1 MPIYKVRKPFEH
13 NRVLYLPEDSTLFVG
28 IADGRKVP
36 SGGGGDAILDRTG
49 YVEVP
54 EFVAAQHIG
63 DTLASLDSEI
73 ADLEKK
79 RDEALKI
86 AKGAQELLDARK
98 KQLDAVKTKRAAV
111 GVGGAEAAAIANTEA
126 PFSKEKGKGK

>member
-13 NRVLYLPEDSTLFVG
+13 NRVLYLPEDSILFVG
-28 IADGRKVP
+28 VADGRKVP
-36 SGGGGDAILDRTG
+36 SGGGGDAVLDRTG

-73 ADLEKK
+73 AELEKK
-79 RDEALKI
+79 RDEALKT
-86 AKGAQELLDARK
+86 AKSGAGSARCP
-98 KQLDAVKTKRAAV
+98 Q
-111 GVGGAEAAAIANTEA
+111 EAARRCEIKAGGGRGRRSRGGGCQYRGVCA
-126 PFSKEKGKGK
+126 KEKGKGK